1 MRYAQEF
8 KPTSWQDDCSARVKP
23 LSFLTS
29 NLTSLLTSLLTPNLT
44 SETSVK
50 EIKEVKGVKGVKE
63 VIACF
68 AG

>member
-29 NLTSLLTSLLTPNLT
+29 NLTSLLTPNLT

-50 EIKEVKGVKGVKE
+50 EIKGVKGVKE
-63 VIACF
+63 V
-68 AG
+68 